1 VKFGEILAQLRN
13 YQLLN
18 KDCLDVVK
26 IRSSAALLTNSDQV
40 T

>member
-1 VKFGEILAQLRN
+1 MKVGEFLAQLRN

-26 IRSSAALLTNSDQV
+26 IRSAATLLTNSDQV